1 MLRPSAPKIDPALTD
16 DAIRGM
22 TIGDMKVLIEPFGGV
37 AGLLEKRDFFER
49 LQELRDRSRDLQN
62 GTVAPPKV
70 VAAPTPNVP
79 SAKDVMP
86 IDPNWTDHVIE
97 AMSLAEIKEILKY
110 HGGHSG
116 FVEKV
121 EYISRLKELV
131 AGERAAIEAVQSE
144 MTRDQQEQAEQRM
157 NAGR

>member
-1 MLRPSAPKIDPALTD
+1 MC
-16 DAIRGM
+16 IRCS
-22 TIGDMKVLIEPFGGV
+22 FGGV

-86 IDPNWTDHVIE
+86 IDPNWTGVFV
-97 AMSLAEIKEILKY
+97 SLPLQLAVFAY
-110 HGGHSG
+110 CNP
-116 FVEKV
+116 
-121 EYISRLKELV
+121 LV
-131 AGERAAIEAVQSE
+131 CLLFK
-144 MTRDQQEQAEQRM
+144 
-157 NAGR
+157 

>member
-1 MLRPSAPKIDPALTD
+1 MLSN
-16 DAIRGM
+16 
-22 TIGDMKVLIEPFGGV
+22 
-37 AGLLEKRDFFER
+37 
-49 LQELRDRSRDLQN
+49 SS
-62 GTVAPPKV
+62 
-70 VAAPTPNVP
+70 PTPPTHTRTLLLPLSP
-79 SAKDVMP
+79 SPFSFA
-86 IDPNWTDHVIE
+86 
-97 AMSLAEIKEILKY
+97 
-110 HGGHSG
+110 GGHSG